1 MSERNPWRTL
11 SSREVY
17 QNPWIRLREDQV
29 VRPDGKPGIYGV
41 IETRIA
47 TGAVALTP
55 EREVYL
61 VGQYRYPLNLYSWE
75 LPEGGSDEG
84 ESALDAVRRELREET
99 GLTAAHWEPLGGVV
113 HLSNCFSAEEAFLF
127 LAEGLEQA
135 EAAPDGNE
143 ELLVKRVP
151 FDEALRMVHDGE
163 ITDAM
168 SIIGLLRAER
178 HLAAR

>member
-1 MSERNPWRTL
+1 MSEHNPWTTL

-17 QNPWIRLREDQV
+17 QNPWLRLREDEV
-29 VRPDGKPGIYGV
+29 LRPDGEPGIYGV

-47 TGAVALTP
+47 TGVVALTP
-55 EREVYL
+55 SREVYL
-61 VGQYRYPLNLYSWE
+61 VGQYRYPLDLYSWE

-84 ESALDAVRRELREET
+84 ETALDAVQRELREET
-99 GLTAAHWEPLGGVV
+99 GLTAAHWEQLGAVV

-127 LAEGLEQA
+127 LAEDLEQA

-143 ELLVKRVP
+143 ELRVKRVP
-151 FDEALRMVHDGE
+151 FEEALRMVHEGE

-178 HLAAR
+178 ALADR